1 VGFRNIEQLVYENVT
16 KRLLKENEIV
26 RKKADKEMI
35 MRIDGFEKVVR
46 DTAKTLLLEE
56 LDKRIREIVKEELRK

>member
-1 VGFRNIEQLVYENVT
+1 MGFRNIEQLVYENVT
-16 KRLLKENEIV
+16 KRLLKENEVI

-35 MRIDGFEKVVR
+35 KRIDGFEKVVR
-46 DTAKTLLLEE
+46 DTAKTLILEE